1 MTNFLFLHA
10 HPDDEAIFTGG
21 TIRKLVGDGHD
32 VYVLFATGGELGN
45 NDHESLQTHDL
56 RFAESE
62 KAKEILGIKEISF
75 LGYHDSGLDKNAFPE
90 NAFANCDIAEA
101 SDKLAA
107 FINARKVDVLICD
120 DEFGIYGHPD
130 HVQAHLVGIETSK
143 KVALKETYF
152 TTVDRE
158 YLHFVETHLVEEA
171 SLSTST
177 LDLAKTTIGMSS
189 VEITHTIDIEDV
201 LDIKRRSMVAHA
213 SQINDTSSALTLN
226 DEQFKAVYGYEW
238 FVSAISNTH
247 ADIFRNYSL

>member
-21 TIRKLVGDGHD
+21 TIRKLVNDGHNAF
-32 VYVLFATGGELGN
+32 VLFATGGELGN
-45 NDHESLQTHDL
+45 NDDESLKTYDI

-62 KAKEILGIKEISF
+62 KAKEVLGIKEISF
-75 LGYHDSGLDKNAFPE
+75 LGYHDSGLDITAFPE
-90 NAFANCDIAEA
+90 NAFANCDIEEA
-101 SDKLAA
+101 SEKLLT
-107 FINARKVDVLICD
+107 FIKSRDIDVLICD

-130 HVQAHLVGIETSK
+130 HVQAHKVGIEAAK
-143 KVALKETYF
+143 KVVLNETYF

-189 VEITHTIDIEDV
+189 VEITHTIDIQDV
-201 LDIKRRSMVAHA
+201 LDLKRKSMVAHA

-238 FVSAISNTH
+238 FLSASGASLNP
-247 ADIFRNYSL
+247 YSL